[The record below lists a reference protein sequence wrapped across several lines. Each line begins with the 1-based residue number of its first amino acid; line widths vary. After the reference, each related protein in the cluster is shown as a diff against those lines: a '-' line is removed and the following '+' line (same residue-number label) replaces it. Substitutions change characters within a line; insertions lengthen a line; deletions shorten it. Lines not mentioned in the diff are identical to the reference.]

1 MWGIVTPQEAKD
13 IIQLQIADLNITE
26 PKNLEEQALSL
37 VGRDVYE
44 KLIKGYTEKQWGR
57 DCKDLPALSSN
68 VCRYVLLMT
77 TIILMTAIGE
87 SRSVDTQPSLK
98 KC

>member
-1 MWGIVTPQEAKD
+1 MNTFSKMWGIVTPQEAKD

-44 KLIKGYTEKQWGR
+44 KLIKGYTEKH
-57 DCKDLPALSSN
+57 
-68 VCRYVLLMT
+68 VLLMT
-77 TIILMTAIGE
+77 TIILMTAIRE